1 MKFKGFT
8 LIELIVVIA
17 IIGILGA
24 LLVPNILS
32 FIVDAK
38 YQDAN
43 SVARII
49 YNSAAQYCVEY
60 KVNDVWY
67 VEDDESIVEKEN
79 PYDEASAKNGYC
91 FVSFEVDEFEPNE
104 EKSVALGS
112 IKMAAE
118 KYISDKSSVDTTG
131 SFAIVV
137 IDSNGTVV
145 RAFWA
150 DDSDSRYVGA
160 FPDPINPDEPTFENM
175 AEVMSWTP

>member
-8 LIELIVVIA
+8 LIELVVVMA
-17 IIGILGA
+17 IIGVLAG
-24 LLVPNILS
+24 LLVPNILRF
-32 FIVDAK
+32 FIDAK

-43 SVARII
+43 SVARIV

-67 VEDDESIVEKEN
+67 IEDDESVVEKQN
-79 PYDEASAKNGYC
+79 PYDDATAKNGYC
-91 FVSFEVDEFEPNE
+91 FVSFEVGEFEPNE
-104 EKSVALGS
+104 EKSVSLGS
-112 IKMAAE
+112 IEMAAE

-131 SFAIVV
+131 SSAIVV

-150 DDSDSRYVGA
+150 DDADSKYVGA
-160 FPDPINPDEPTFENM
+160 FPDPVNPDEPAFETM
-175 AEVMSWTP
+175 ADVMSWTP